1 AGEMRESFVGAVD
14 WIDKPIAHALLC
26 DAITRNIDRKSGGVL
41 IVEDDPDARE
51 LLKRYV
57 SDDHAGQLRV
67 ANDGA
72 SALEMLEQDLP
83 DLVVLDLKMPYLDGF
98 AFLDSIRNDA
108 RFVDLP
114 VIVVTAAQL
123 SPADRERLAE
133 STIAVLEKGATLEA
147 DLARVLKHAPR
158 GIAPALLE
166 V

>member
-1 AGEMRESFVGAVD
+1 MRDSFVGAVD

-72 SALEMLEQDLP
+72 SALAMLEQHLP

-123 SPADRERLAE
+123 SPVDRERLE
-133 STIAVLEKGATLEA
+133 ECTIAVLEKGATLEA
-147 DLARVLKHAPR
+147 DLARVLKHPPR